1 MQPSFSTRDQADIEA
16 AALREFDCSVL
27 PFGHKRE
34 TRQRARKREQVQ
46 ATTRRFLE
54 AANSAKPPKTKQEAI
69 AASIGPLA
77 SLLSFLF
84 PQFALAISVA
94 AWLWDY
100 LNGEL

>member
-1 MQPSFSTRDQADIEA
+1 MKPTFSTKDQADIEA

-27 PFGHKRE
+27 PFGHKKE
-34 TRQRARKREQVQ
+34 SRQRQRRREQVQ
-46 ATTRRFLE
+46 TTTRRFLD
-54 AANSAKPPKTKQEAI
+54 AVNSSRPPKTKQEAI

-77 SLLSFLF
+77 SVLSFLF